1 MKVQCP
7 NCKRIFWETT
17 DKYDPNKTP
26 NGSMVKQLEPY
37 KSNHWPIFGDG
48 VMRATA
54 GTLAAE
60 MDCPACLAQLAP
72 SGRLRVIPDPVSEE
86 EDEGLRT
93 EDSGD
98 NTGSEDDQENLGGN
112 DQTTAPEVKDEVQ
125 EVVTPKKTRR
135 RK

>member
-7 NCKRIFWETT
+7 NCKRVFWETT
-17 DKYDPNKTP
+17 DKYDPNIKP
-26 NGSMVKQLEPY
+26 NGSMVKLLEPY
-37 KSNHWPIFGDG
+37 KSNNWPIFGDG

-72 SGRLRVIPDPVSEE
+72 SGRLRVIPDPIKEE
-86 EDEGLRT
+86 CDEGLHT

-98 NTGSEDDQENLGGN
+98 IDGSEVGPEDLGG
-112 DQTTAPEVKDEVQ
+112 DGQTDDTEVKEEIQ
-125 EVVTPKKTRR
+125 EVVIPKKTRR

>member
-7 NCKRIFWETT
+7 NCRRIFWETT
-17 DKYDPNKTP
+17 DKYNPDIRP
-26 NGSMVKQLEPY
+26 NGSMVRLLEPY
-37 KSNHWPIFGDG
+37 KSNTWPIFGDG

-86 EDEGLRT
+86 CDEGISA
-93 EDSGD
+93 EDSG
-98 NTGSEDDQENLGGN
+98 NSSSGEDDQENLGGD
-112 DQTTAPEVKDEVQ
+112 DQTESVETKEEIQ
-125 EVVTPKKTRR
+125 VTPKKTRR